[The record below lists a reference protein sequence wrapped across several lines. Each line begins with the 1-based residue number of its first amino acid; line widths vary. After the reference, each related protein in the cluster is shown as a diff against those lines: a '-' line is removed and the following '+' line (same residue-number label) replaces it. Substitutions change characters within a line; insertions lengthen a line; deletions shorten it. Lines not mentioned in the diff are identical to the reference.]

1 MLHVFDAC
9 LLETIH
15 CFWGIFFF
23 TWLLFLLNIEPSA
36 VFANNSEMKAA
47 RLTKFRFVDKDS

>member
-15 CFWGIFFF
+15 CFWGIFFY
-23 TWLLFLLNIEPSA
+23 LAVVPVKHRAHVQFLQIIQ
-36 VFANNSEMKAA
+36 K
-47 RLTKFRFVDKDS
+47 